1 MLYIYRSFIPYSYE
15 ETFNVASDYW
25 DGETYE
31 ILYNGSVF
39 VVGPDSIYVL
49 LPRDMNLYLG
59 GKLTMKMDLRQIGFE
74 INSQTCRQIDIY
86 LGGNS
91 QKYDDANGE
100 LINNYIFF
108 YVNNSNEKTYLPAAV
123 FRKHAYLETLGRW
136 ATVLNIK
143 ASNQDFV
150 FSSRL
155 SDKTHSLEDMIW
167 DGSFVIASPTSFIID
182 GNQLKSL
189 FRFSPFLDV
198 VSRIE
203 SLYLLDDDM
212 SYFISTG
219 GSSQL
224 IRRCEI
230 RSTGQ
235 QALSQVDAVTYEDI
249 QISIFEDSG
258 GITVKSISQLS
269 NSAFYIS
276 IRASDLDYAILMK
289 KI

>member
-1 MLYIYRSFIPYSYE
+1 
-15 ETFNVASDYW
+15 
-25 DGETYE
+25 
-31 ILYNGSVF
+31 
-39 VVGPDSIYVL
+39 
-49 LPRDMNLYLG
+49 
-59 GKLTMKMDLRQIGFE
+59 MKMDLRQVGFE

-100 LINNYIFF
+100 LINNCIIF
-108 YVNNSNEKTYLPAAV
+108 YVNNSNEQTYLPAAV
-123 FRKHAYLETLGRW
+123 FRKHAYLETLGQW
-136 ATVLNIK
+136 VTVLNIK

-167 DGSFVIASPTSFIID
+167 DGSFVNASPTSFIID

-203 SLYLLDDDM
+203 SLYLLNDDM
-212 SYFISTG
+212 SFFISAG
-219 GSSQL
+219 GASQL
-224 IRRCEI
+224 VRRCEI
-230 RSTGQ
+230 SSTGQ
-235 QALSQVDAVTYEDI
+235 QALSQVDAVVYESI
-249 QISIFEDSG
+249 QISIFEDGG
-258 GITVKSISQLS
+258 GITVKSISQLL
-269 NSAFYIS
+269 NGAFYIS
-276 IRASDLDYAILMK
+276 IKASDLDYAILMK

>member
-1 MLYIYRSFIPYSYE
+1 
-15 ETFNVASDYW
+15 
-25 DGETYE
+25 
-31 ILYNGSVF
+31 
-39 VVGPDSIYVL
+39 
-49 LPRDMNLYLG
+49 
-59 GKLTMKMDLRQIGFE
+59 MKMDLSQVGFE

-100 LINNYIFF
+100 LVNNYIFF

-123 FRKHAYLETLGRW
+123 FRKHTYLATLGRW
-136 ATVLNIK
+136 VTVLSIK
-143 ASNQDFV
+143 TINQDFV

-167 DGSFVIASPTSFIID
+167 DGSFANASPTSFIID

-203 SLYLLDDDM
+203 SLYLLNDDM
-212 SYFISTG
+212 SSFISYG
-219 GSSQL
+219 GASQL
-224 IRRCEI
+224 VRRCEI
-230 RSTGQ
+230 CSTGQ
-235 QALSQVDAVTYEDI
+235 QTLSQVDAVADEDI
-249 QISIFEDSG
+249 QISIFEERGD
-258 GITVKSISQLS
+258 ITVKSISQLLS
-269 NSAFYIS
+269 GAFYIS
-276 IRASDLDYAILMK
+276 IKASALDYAILMK